1 MAADRR
7 EAVTLVLQQ
16 IFRDEPGITAAE
28 TLLEFARR
36 SADGRNLRIKREEA
50 VDFLRGKGRY
60 QVYKRVPVE
69 WEGTISKHPQTD
81 TRFDLDIAD
90 LRTQSA
96 AVPDQMGYK
105 FVMLMQDR
113 FSCLVGGLPMETRQV
128 PQLIATF
135 NALLASMSQSAEPGI
150 GIEVN
155 ADEEMR
161 LHECR
166 FPADSSKP

>member
-7 EAVTLVLQQ
+7 EAVSLVLNQ
-16 IFRDEPGITAAE
+16 IFQDEPGITAAE

-36 SADGRNLRIKREEA
+36 SADGRILRIKRQEA

-60 QVYKRVPVE
+60 QVYKQVPVE

-90 LRTQSA
+90 LRTQAA

-113 FSCLVGGLPMETRQV
+113 FPRLLGGLPTETRQV
-128 PQLIATF
+128 PQLTASLNT
-135 NALLASMSQSAEPGI
+135 LLDSMS
-150 GIEVN
+150 
-155 ADEEMR
+155 
-161 LHECR
+161 
-166 FPADSSKP
+166 